1 MNFSLYIAKRYLFT
15 KSKNNAINIISI
27 IAAFGIIVGSAS
39 LFIVLSGF
47 SGLKDF
53 SLQFST
59 YSDPDL
65 KLFPAQGKSIT
76 FSKADFQKL
85 KHIEGIASY
94 SKVIEERVVLIND
107 TKNQIL
113 TLKGVDQNYPQ
124 ATIDSILHEGQWM
137 APDMNQIVVGW
148 DVSAALSIGVFDFSN
163 PLKIYVP
170 KPGQGQL
177 SFTSLK
183 SAYNVLNV
191 ANSGVFR
198 INQDIDNSIIFAN
211 YDTARALL
219 DYKDNQVSAI
229 EIITDG
235 DTESIKTAI
244 ETAFGDQIILKTRAQ
259 LNDALYKML
268 NTENLAVYLIFTLI
282 LIIALFNVIGSI
294 IMMILDKKKNLNTL
308 YNLGASI
315 TDIRRIFFLQ
325 GSLMSVVGGFL
336 GVLIGVLLIA
346 NQIHGP
352 DALKVM
358 LTASLA
364 YPATLELSNF
374 VVVIITISVL
384 GILASKIA
392 SARITKSLV
401 TSNQ

>member
-1 MNFSLYIAKRYLFT
+1 LNFSLYIAKRYLFT

>member
-1 MNFSLYIAKRYLFT
+1 LNFSLYIAKRYLFT

-65 KLFPAQGKSIT
+65 KLFPTQGKTIT
-76 FSKADFQKL
+76 FSEADFQKL
-85 KHIEGIASY
+85 KNIDGIASY
-94 SKVIEERVVLIND
+94 SKVIEERVVLVND

-113 TLKGVDQNYPQ
+113 TLKGVDENYPQ
-124 ATIDSILHEGQWM
+124 MTIDSMLVEGKWM
-137 APDMNQIVVGW
+137 EPGMDQIVTGW
-148 DVSAALSIGVFDFSN
+148 GTSHSLSIGVFDFSN
-163 PLKIYVP
+163 PLKIYIP
-170 KPGQGQL
+170 RPGQGQL
-177 SFTSLK
+177 TSLK
-183 SAYNVLNV
+183 GAYNVINV
-191 ANSGVFR
+191 ANSGVFQ
-198 INQDIDNSIIFAN
+198 INQDIDNSIVFTN
-211 YDTARALL
+211 FDTAKDLL
-219 DYKDNQVSAI
+219 EYNDNQVSAI
-229 EIITDG
+229 ELIVSKDPETVRHD
-235 DTESIKTAI
+235 I
-244 ETAFGDQIILKTRAQ
+244 ETAFGNSIIIKDRAQ

-315 TDIRRIFFLQ
+315 KDIRRIFFLQ

-336 GVLIGVLLIA
+336 GVCIGYLLIA

-358 LTASLA
+358 LTPSLP
-364 YPATLELSNF
+364 YPATLKLSNF
-374 VVVIITISVL
+374 IVVIITITIL

-392 SARITKSLV
+392 STRITKTLV
-401 TSNQ
+401 TAN

>member
-65 KLFPAQGKSIT
+65 KLFPAQGKTIT
-76 FSKADFQKL
+76 FSEADFQKL
-85 KHIEGIASY
+85 KNIDGIASY
-94 SKVIEERVVLIND
+94 SKVIEERVVLVND

-113 TLKGVDQNYPQ
+113 TLKGVDENYPQ
-124 ATIDSILHEGQWM
+124 ATIDSMLVEGKWM
-137 APDMNQIVVGW
+137 EPGMDQIVTGW
-148 DVSAALSIGVFDFSN
+148 GTSHSLSIGVFDFSN
-163 PLKIYVP
+163 PLKIYIP
-170 KPGQGQL
+170 RPGQGQL
-177 SFTSLK
+177 TSLK
-183 SAYNVLNV
+183 GAYNVINV
-191 ANSGVFR
+191 ANSGVFQ
-198 INQDIDNSIIFAN
+198 INQDIDNSIVFTN
-211 YDTARALL
+211 FDTAKDLL
-219 DYKDNQVSAI
+219 EYNDNQVSAI
-229 EIITDG
+229 ELIVSKDLETVRHN
-235 DTESIKTAI
+235 I
-244 ETAFGDQIILKTRAQ
+244 ETAFENSIIIKDRAQ

-294 IMMILDKKKNLNTL
+294 VMMILDKKKNLNTL

-315 TDIRRIFFLQ
+315 KDIRRIFFLQ

-336 GVLIGVLLIA
+336 GVCIGYLLIA

-358 LTASLA
+358 LTPSLP
-364 YPATLELSNF
+364 YPATLKLSNF
-374 VVVIITISVL
+374 IVVIITITIL

-392 SARITKSLV
+392 STRITKTLV
-401 TSNQ
+401 TAN